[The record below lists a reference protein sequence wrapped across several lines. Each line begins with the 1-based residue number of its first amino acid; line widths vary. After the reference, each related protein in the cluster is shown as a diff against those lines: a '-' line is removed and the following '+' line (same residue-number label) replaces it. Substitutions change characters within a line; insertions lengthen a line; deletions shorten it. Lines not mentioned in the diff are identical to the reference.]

1 MRRFPFFAF
10 ALSLAL
16 FFPALAFAE
25 AAGTGFMHVV
35 DTDVTVGCFLNPLF
49 GSLVDMPGAVC
60 AHGGG
65 SGDPMSGIIGQL
77 NTAILIVGGVLLSY
91 GLIVGTMQTAHD
103 GELLGKR
110 WSSMWVPIRT
120 SVGTAF
126 IVPLGQ
132 GYCVIQYLVMWMVL
146 QGIGA
151 ANLIWGEYATHT
163 ADTLPPMSAMIGTA
177 KGNQIGVTVLRQEL
191 CAAVLNGEVEKA
203 KKDPT
208 MKQAILTY
216 LGDEWP
222 TFAIKTVDSEAELD
236 TNDKV
241 CGVNKF
247 VDLNKTKDPSLSTE
261 FIGAVVTGSNLPARI
276 QSWFGNAQAAQEFQA
291 AIDAEHQ
298 AALVKLQGKLR
309 PIAQAIYASADEKST
324 ANFQQQIGAAI
335 DAYNQQLAAKAKAF
349 FDATN
354 NPSAVAQN
362 ATKDGWGSA
371 GA

>member
-16 FFPALAFAE
+16 FFPALALAE

-65 SGDPMSGIIGQL
+65 SGDPMSGILGQL
-77 NTAILIVGGVLLSY
+77 NAAILIVGGVLLSY

-103 GELLGKR
+103 GELLGKK

-126 IVPLGQ
+126 IVPIGP
-132 GYCVIQYLVMWMVL
+132 GYCVIQYVVMWMVL
-146 QGIGA
+146 QGVGA

-177 KGNQIGVTVLRQEL
+177 KGNQIGITVLKQEL

-208 MKQAILTY
+208 WAQKIASY

-222 TFAIKTVDSEAELD
+222 TFSIKIIDSGAELD

-241 CGVNKF
+241 CGVNQF
-247 VDLNKTKDPSLSTE
+247 VDLASTMNLSP
-261 FIGAVVTGSNLPARI
+261 GANVSGSNLPARI

-291 AIDAEHQ
+291 AIDAEHY
-298 AALVKLQGKLR
+298 AALVKLQGKMR
-309 PIAQAIYASADEKST
+309 TIAQAIYASADEKST